1 MTVAIKETSA
11 VLRTIEVSIPQA
23 DLKLPFEKK
32 LKKYRQEV
40 TIKGFRQGQVPK
52 AMILSRYGEMIRQE
66 TVDEVI
72 NQILSEE
79 LKKANINPIGRLK
92 VEDFKDDK
100 ENDIAFTV
108 IAEVDPVIDVKGYA
122 DLGISVPQVVI
133 SENDVIAEMNRLKQ
147 MWSKDQSVDRA
158 ASNGDVVVGNY
169 LEVII
174 DGETKEIPE
183 QREFRSLLG
192 ESASPGFDEGLK
204 GAKKGETKEI
214 NFVYPADHKD
224 EAYRGKTAQFK
235 VEISDIREVT
245 PPVMDEEF
253 FKQIGVASEDE
264 LRQNIQESL
273 ANNKKNVAKTT
284 AVNEAVNKLIDAN
297 PFEVPNARVVELIKY
312 TLKRHSQS
320 EEEVEPTEEQMNTLA
335 PEAIREIKKHR
346 ILEFVA
352 NKENLKATQAMVDAR
367 LNELAL
373 AYQVDFESLKAHFRQ
388 SGRIVS
394 LREELRFEAA
404 ADFLVGIRPAVEESS
419 K

>member
-174 DGETKEIPE
+174 DG
-183 QREFRSLLG
+183 
-192 ESASPGFDEGLK
+192 
-204 GAKKGETKEI
+204 
-214 NFVYPADHKD
+214 
-224 EAYRGKTAQFK
+224 
-235 VEISDIREVT
+235 
-245 PPVMDEEF
+245 
-253 FKQIGVASEDE
+253 
-264 LRQNIQESL
+264 
-273 ANNKKNVAKTT
+273 
-284 AVNEAVNKLIDAN
+284 
-297 PFEVPNARVVELIKY
+297 
-312 TLKRHSQS
+312 
-320 EEEVEPTEEQMNTLA
+320 
-335 PEAIREIKKHR
+335 
-346 ILEFVA
+346 
-352 NKENLKATQAMVDAR
+352 
-367 LNELAL
+367 
-373 AYQVDFESLKAHFRQ
+373 
-388 SGRIVS
+388 
-394 LREELRFEAA
+394 
-404 ADFLVGIRPAVEESS
+404 
-419 K
+419 